1 MSETDAK
8 IPDRI
13 YVQFG
18 KSEATWPAISLRMW
32 SLEPF
37 KGATT
42 YVIEP
47 EIYTTFDG
55 EPLPDATPAEPQP

>member
-1 MSETDAK
+1 MSETDTK

-18 KSEATWPAISLRMW
+18 KSEATWPAICLRMW

-55 EPLPDATPAEPQP
+55 GPLPDATPQEPLP